1 MICKN
6 TCIKKEDVY
15 YRVICLQSNPL
26 LLDSELVFQVWSGL
40 KCTLSSIP
48 PFHPVLP
55 SSIFPLSD
63 HISVSTY
70 VQKCMQLVMKMAD
83 LTKFLQTEWILI
95 WILWFWQTSVKF
107 LKAKSDWWNWQFW
120 KIFVKFV
127 IAKSAWQIWR
137 FWCIF
142 VTACTSGHKMINVTK
157 MADLMKFLRTKWI
170 LMDFMILTNI
180 SQIPQSE
187 IRVVELTILTKFCW
201 IFHSKISL
209 ADLKILMHFCYCMHF
224 WT

>member
-15 YRVICLQSNPL
+15 YHVICLQSNPL
-26 LLDSELVFQVWSGL
+26 LLDSELVFQVRSGL

-70 VQKCMQLVMKMAD
+70 VQKCMQLVTKMAD

-107 LKAKSDWWNWQFW
+107 LKVKSDWWNWQFW

-137 FWCIF
+137 F
-142 VTACTSGHKMINVTK
+142 
-157 MADLMKFLRTKWI
+157 
-170 LMDFMILTNI
+170 
-180 SQIPQSE
+180 
-187 IRVVELTILTKFCW
+187 
-201 IFHSKISL
+201 
-209 ADLKILMHFCYCMHF
+209 
-224 WT
+224 